1 MDIRKDLLGFTEA
14 DGFRDDWKDLGLSI
28 DQLVEL
34 QNVILKAPKGG
45 DTIQGTGGVRKLRFS
60 PEAWKK
66 GKSGAIRV
74 LYVHFDDLGLVGLL
88 VAYAKN
94 EQDNIPAA
102 EKKALRQYVERFRK
116 AWKGKRL

>member
-1 MDIRKDLLGFTEA
+1 M
-14 DGFRDDWKDLGLSI
+14 SI

-34 QNVILKAPKGG
+34 QNVILKAPKRG
-45 DTIQGTGGVRKLRFS
+45 DMIEGTGGVRKLRFS
-60 PEAWKK
+60 PKAWKK

-74 LYVHFDDLGLVGLL
+74 LYVSFEDLGVVGLL

-102 EKKALRQYVERFRK
+102 EKKTLRRYVERFRK
-116 AWKGKRL
+116 ALKGKGR